1 MKSSDDVEASR
12 CMVNSLKG
20 AIDMTDYT
28 TSETT
33 QEIPYGYCHCG
44 CGEQTGISKRTRTG
58 RGLIKGQPLHYIRG
72 HQSRVDFVERFW
84 SYVNVSSP
92 SSCWEWTGHKSHG
105 YGMLAVNRKK
115 YAAHRV
121 SYEMANGL
129 ILDNL
134 QVCHHCDN
142 PSCVNPD
149 HLFLGT
155 NSDNVA
161 DCISKGRQT
170 RGSSH
175 PVAKLTEQQVLDIR
189 TKYAS
194 GLFLQREIAAEY
206 GITQD
211 NVSYIIHRKTWKH
224 IP

>member
-1 MKSSDDVEASR
+1 
-12 CMVNSLKG
+12 
-20 AIDMTDYT
+20 
-28 TSETT
+28 
-33 QEIPYGYCHCG
+33 
-44 CGEQTGISKRTRTG
+44 
-58 RGLIKGQPLHYIRG
+58 
-72 HQSRVDFVERFW
+72 
-84 SYVNVSSP
+84 
-92 SSCWEWTGHKSHG
+92 
-105 YGMLAVNRKK
+105 MLAVNRKK

-129 ILDNL
+129 IPDDL